1 MTASGCVAR
10 SGEARSP
17 CPSPGSPATAER
29 EPVPRQVPAPVELLL
44 SPATTALADRTTIDM
59 PWLDGFIDLLDRRRQ
74 VILHGPPPGTGKTY
88 LARAVARHLAPGS
101 TTIVQF
107 HPSHS
112 HQDVFEGF
120 RPTPLEDRAL
130 ESGVEGVGVAK
141 QVGDETVGRILD
153 VGSAFAGGLASRLE
167 RARAKR
173 SAAQPDDL
181 E

>member
-1 MTASGCVAR
+1 MSFSGLPGDRRAR
-10 SGEARSP
+10 AG
-17 CPSPGSPATAER
+17 PATGPGTGRAAAL
-29 EPVPRQVPAPVELLL
+29 PRHDGPRRPHHHRH
-44 SPATTALADRTTIDM
+44 ALAGRFHRPARPPPSGDPPRS
-59 PWLDGFIDLLDRRRQ
+59 
-74 VILHGPPPGTGKTY
+74 PPGTGKTY

-112 HQDVFEGF
+112 HKDVFEGF

-141 QVGDETVGRILD
+141 QVGDETVDRILD